1 MTLTINHNISSG
13 SYMTFDHEIKLDMHL
28 FLLLTQA
35 TVQLQH
41 VDVEIL
47 VFLICSLPLRIIKI
61 RKKKNNN
68 FQSLPSLNLM
78 IYSSSEYINY

>member
-47 VFLICSLPLRIIKI
+47 VSLICSLPLRIIKI

>member
-41 VDVEIL
+41 VDVFSFPYLFFAFENYKN
-47 VFLICSLPLRIIKI
+47 SKE
-61 RKKKNNN
+61 KKK
-68 FQSLPSLNLM
+68 
-78 IYSSSEYINY
+78 

>member
-35 TVQLQH
+35 TVQPQH
-41 VDVEIL
+41 VDVEI
-47 VFLICSLPLRIIKI
+47 
-61 RKKKNNN
+61 
-68 FQSLPSLNLM
+68 
-78 IYSSSEYINY
+78 